1 MKGFNSNSRLVL
13 LAFFILLT
21 TSINAQASTSP
32 SEESTVDYQAYFKGM
47 KVYLL
52 TCGPGEKS
60 YSLFGHT
67 AIRVRQPMKGDDIV
81 INYGIFSFAQDYFV
95 LRFVFGITD
104 YKMGI
109 CGFTDFEEEYRNEG
123 RWVYQQELNL
133 STKEKELLAR
143 AIDINYEPQNRTY
156 RYNCFYNNCTTKA
169 RDIIADNING
179 EIIYTD
185 TERENISF
193 RDLCHSKTYNHRW
206 SQFGNDLLL
215 GIKADLPVDR
225 NEQQFLP
232 ENLMKDFRT
241 AVISDNNGNRRKLVC
256 SEGYILK
263 NTNDQQSVTC
273 PWTTPRALII
283 FISLLIICVTL
294 YEVYSRKT
302 FWLLNPLLLST
313 TGLAGIILFVM
324 IFSQHPTVNIN
335 LQILILNPI
344 SIFMAIPLAKRERK
358 GYSSWWHTAYIICL
372 TTGIVAGLFQH
383 FAEGILILALSLLI
397 RFVITYR
404 RLNAKLPE
412 MANKQQ

>member
-13 LAFFILLT
+13 LAFFIILT

-193 RDLCHSKTYNHRW
+193 RDLCHSKTYNHR
-206 SQFGNDLLL
+206 
-215 GIKADLPVDR
+215 
-225 NEQQFLP
+225 
-232 ENLMKDFRT
+232 
-241 AVISDNNGNRRKLVC
+241 
-256 SEGYILK
+256 
-263 NTNDQQSVTC
+263 
-273 PWTTPRALII
+273 
-283 FISLLIICVTL
+283 
-294 YEVYSRKT
+294 
-302 FWLLNPLLLST
+302 
-313 TGLAGIILFVM
+313 
-324 IFSQHPTVNIN
+324 
-335 LQILILNPI
+335 
-344 SIFMAIPLAKRERK
+344 
-358 GYSSWWHTAYIICL
+358 
-372 TTGIVAGLFQH
+372 
-383 FAEGILILALSLLI
+383 
-397 RFVITYR
+397 
-404 RLNAKLPE
+404 
-412 MANKQQ
+412 